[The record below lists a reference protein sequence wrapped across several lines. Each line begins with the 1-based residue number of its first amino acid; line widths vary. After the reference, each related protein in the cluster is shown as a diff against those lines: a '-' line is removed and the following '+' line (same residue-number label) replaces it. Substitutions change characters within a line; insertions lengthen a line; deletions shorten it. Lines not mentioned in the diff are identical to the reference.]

1 MWMAVS
7 MRPHLGQG
15 RSPFGIS
22 HEIKWGNQKLK
33 KKKEKKEEENK
44 HR

>member
-1 MWMAVS
+1 MLIDIQMDLAKLKSQRMSMAVS

-22 HEIKWGNQKLK
+22 HEIK
-33 KKKEKKEEENK
+33 
-44 HR
+44 